1 VAKQDRHPTIEQ
13 LSAYLDGQLSSQ
25 ELLTWDT
32 HLNTCQE
39 CQQVL
44 AELRETVVL
53 LHALPQPAL
62 PRSFILPADS
72 VVSRPAPV
80 QPLTPIPLR
89 AAPGRRAWPSYVQGI
104 VRTVSAIA
112 AILGIVFLL
121 SGIIGIVPARG
132 GATPTSGSAQSQAAP
147 ASGPQDGALTPSM
160 NGQRKSPTPGT
171 SARTPAATS
180 GNHPHETPTKSPA
193 SPFAQANPPNP
204 WQFLIHLFDV
214 STPGGRALLGGV
226 LLVVGLAGFVFFRR
240 L

>member
-1 VAKQDRHPTIEQ
+1 MAKQDRHPTIEQ

-25 ELLTWDT
+25 ELLAWDT

-121 SGIIGIVPARG
+121 SGIIGIAPSRG
-132 GATPTSGSAQSQAAP
+132 GTTSTSSSAQSQAAP
-147 ASGPQDGALTPSM
+147 ASGQQGGAMTPSIY
-160 NGQRKSPTPGT
+160 GQRKSPTPGT

-180 GNHPHETPTKSPA
+180 GNSPHGTQPKSANPT
-193 SPFAQANPPNP
+193 FAQTNQSNP
-204 WQFLIHLFDV
+204 WQFLLHVFDV
-214 STPGGRALLGGV
+214 STPGGRALLGTV
-226 LLVVGLAGFVFFRR
+226 LLIVALAGFVFFRR

>member
-25 ELLTWDT
+25 ELSTWDT

-39 CQQVL
+39 CQQTL
-44 AELRETVVL
+44 AELRETVAL
-53 LHALPQPAL
+53 LHALPQPTL
-62 PRSFILPADS
+62 PRSFMLPADS
-72 VVSRPAPV
+72 VLTRPAPV
-80 QPLTPIPLR
+80 QPSTPIPLH
-89 AAPGRRAWPSYVQGI
+89 AAPRRRAWSSSMRSM

-112 AILGIVFLL
+112 AILGVVFLL
-121 SGIIGIVPARG
+121 SGIIGIAPSRG
-132 GATPTSGSAQSQAAP
+132 GTTSTSSSAQSQAAP
-147 ASGPQDGALTPSM
+147 ASGQQGGAMTPSIY
-160 NGQRKSPTPGT
+160 GQRKSPTPGT

-180 GNHPHETPTKSPA
+180 GNHPNEMPPKGATPT
-193 SPFAQANPPNP
+193 FAQTNQPNP
-204 WQFLIHLFDV
+204 WQFLIHVFDV